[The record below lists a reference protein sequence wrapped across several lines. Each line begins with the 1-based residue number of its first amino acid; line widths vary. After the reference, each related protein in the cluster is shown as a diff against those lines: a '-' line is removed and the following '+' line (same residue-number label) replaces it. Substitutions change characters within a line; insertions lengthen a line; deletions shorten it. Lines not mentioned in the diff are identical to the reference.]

1 MVLGTEE
8 LLKLVRSHNLV
19 TGLSER
25 ELNTP
30 EGAGFDLRLGEVW
43 EVKGQGFLGVE
54 ERETAKLKLITKF
67 TPETH
72 LNTSIARHAELG
84 SASQKIP
91 KPFGLAQG
99 GQVRNDR
106 FGITSKKTQV
116 VSLKPGKYYVV
127 KTVEDLNLPENIQ
140 VVFRPRSTLYRS
152 GVALFSGN
160 ASPGYCGGINVGL
173 INFGPKPFKIEMGA
187 RFIHAI
193 FHEVKGGT
201 HLYRGQWQGGRTQ
214 TKGKEKQV

>member
-8 LLKLVRSHNLV
+8 LLKLVKSHKLV

-25 ELNTP
+25 ELTTP

-43 EVKGQGFLGVE
+43 EVKGQGFLGID
-54 ERETAKLKLITKF
+54 ERESAKLKLIATFGRSDLPKRSD
-67 TPETH
+67 
-72 LNTSIARHAELG
+72 LYKK
-84 SASQKIP
+84 KI
-91 KPFGLAQG
+91 
-99 GQVRNDR
+99 
-106 FGITSKKTQV
+106 

-173 INFGPKPFKIEMGA
+173 INFGPKPFKIEMGS

-193 FHEVKGGT
+193 FLEVKGGT

-214 TKGKEKQV
+214 TRGKEKQV

>member
-8 LLKLVRSHNLV
+8 LLKLVKSHKLV

-25 ELNTP
+25 ELKTP

-54 ERETAKLKLITKF
+54 ERETAKLKLVSALTRS
-67 TPETH
+67 H
-72 LNTSIARHAELG
+72 LVKVSPRRK
-84 SASQKIP
+84 KI
-91 KPFGLAQG
+91 
-99 GQVRNDR
+99 
-106 FGITSKKTQV
+106 

-173 INFGPKPFKIEMGA
+173 INFGPKPFKIELGA

-193 FHEVKGGT
+193 FHEVRGKT

-214 TKGKEKQV
+214 TKEKEKQV

>member
-8 LLKLVRSHNLV
+8 LLKLVKSHKLV

-25 ELNTP
+25 ELKTP

-43 EVKGQGFLGVE
+43 EVWGQGFLGVE
-54 ERETAKLKLITKF
+54 ERETPKLKLIAKF
-67 TPETH
+67 DPKQQLMRKT
-72 LNTSIARHAELG
+72 RHAEF
-84 SASQKIP
+84 SS
-91 KPFGLAQG
+91 
-99 GQVRNDR
+99 V
-106 FGITSKKTQV
+106 SKKILKQV
-116 VSLKPGKYYVV
+116 QDDGHRTIDLKPGKYYVV
-127 KTVEDLNLPENIQ
+127 KTVENLNLPENIQ

-160 ASPGYCGGINVGL
+160 GSPGYCGGINVGL

-193 FHEVKGGT
+193 FHEVRGST
-201 HLYRGQWQGGRTQ
+201 HKYRGQWQGGRTH
-214 TKGKEKQV
+214 TKGREKQI

>member
-8 LLKLVRSHNLV
+8 LLKLVKSHKLV

-25 ELNTP
+25 ELTTP

-43 EVKGQGFLGVE
+43 EVLGQGFLGVE
-54 ERETAKLKLITKF
+54 ERESTKLKLVASATRS
-67 TPETH
+67 H
-72 LNTSIARHAELG
+72 LDEVSPR
-84 SASQKIP
+84 KR
-91 KPFGLAQG
+91 K
-99 GQVRNDR
+99 
-106 FGITSKKTQV
+106 V
-116 VSLKPGKYYVV
+116 VSLKSGKYYVV

-173 INFGPKPFKIEMGA
+173 INFGPKPFKIELGA

-193 FHEVKGGT
+193 FLEVKGGT

>member
-8 LLKLVRSHNLV
+8 LLKLIKSHKLV
-19 TGLSER
+19 EGLSER

-43 EVKGQGFLGVE
+43 EVQGQGFLGVE
-54 ERETAKLKLITKF
+54 ERETAKLKLVSSF
-67 TPETH
+67 ERSD
-72 LNTSIARHAELG
+72 L
-84 SASQKIP
+84 P
-91 KPFGLAQG
+91 KKNSPKRSDLY
-99 GQVRNDR
+99 
-106 FGITSKKTQV
+106 KKRV

-193 FHEVKGGT
+193 FHQVHGKT
-201 HLYRGQWQGGRTQ
+201 HKYRGQWQGGRTQ
-214 TKGKEKQV
+214 TKGKERQV

>member
-1 MVLGTEE
+1 MVLGTQE
-8 LLKLVRSHNLV
+8 LLKLVKSHKLV

-54 ERETAKLKLITKF
+54 ERDTSDLTLIAKFDPKK
-67 TPETH
+67 P
-72 LNTSIARHAELG
+72 
-84 SASQKIP
+84 KI
-91 KPFGLAQG
+91 
-99 GQVRNDR
+99 
-106 FGITSKKTQV
+106 
-116 VSLKPGKYYVV
+116 VSLKTGKYYVV
-127 KTVEDLNLPENIQ
+127 KTVEDINLPENIQ
-140 VVFRPRSTLYRS
+140 VVFKPRSTLYRS

-173 INFGPKPFKIEMGA
+173 INFGPKPFKIEMGS

-193 FHEVKGGT
+193 FHQVRGKT
-201 HLYRGQWQGGRTQ
+201 HKYRGQWQGGRTQ

>member
-1 MVLGTEE
+1 MVKT
-8 LLKLVRSHNLV
+8 KKIV

-25 ELNTP
+25 ELTTP

-54 ERETAKLKLITKF
+54 ERETAKLKLIATF
-67 TPETH
+67 ERSD
-72 LNTSIARHAELG
+72 L
-84 SASQKIP
+84 P
-91 KPFGLAQG
+91 KKDPSTNS
-99 GQVRNDR
+99 GQVSPKRSDLLKKNPS
-106 FGITSKKTQV
+106 TSSGQEI
-116 VSLKPGKYYVV
+116 VSLRPGKYYVV
-127 KTVEDLNLPENIQ
+127 KTVEDLNVPENIQ

-173 INFGPKPFKIEMGA
+173 INFGSKPFKIEMGA

-193 FHEVKGGT
+193 FLEVKGKT
-201 HLYRGQWQGGRTQ
+201 HKYRGQWQGGRTQ